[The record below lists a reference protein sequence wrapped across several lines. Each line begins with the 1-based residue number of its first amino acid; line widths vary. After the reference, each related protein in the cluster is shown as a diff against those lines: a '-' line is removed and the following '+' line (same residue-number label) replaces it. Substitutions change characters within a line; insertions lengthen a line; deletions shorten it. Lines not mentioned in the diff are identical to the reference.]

1 MDPQVSTR
9 TRPFGALARYAR
21 SFYELLGNRRKS
33 ARLPA
38 SGRILATAAGS
49 VVTTTHECAMIDVSL
64 HGMAIECSEPLPPD
78 IILQLRAEDDGPMRL
93 ARVCYCVP
101 RGTSYRIGVRFTII

>member
-1 MDPQVSTR
+1 MEPDQASAKV
-9 TRPFGALARYAR
+9 RPFGAIVRFAR

-38 SGRILATAAGS
+38 SGRIIATSAGS

-64 HGMAIECSEPLPPD
+64 HGMALECSEPLAPD
-78 IILQLRAEDDGPMRL
+78 TILQLRTEDDGPMRL
-93 ARVCYCVP
+93 ARVCYCL
-101 RGTSYRIGVRFTII
+101 